1 MGYGIKHTTSN
12 IQNTLRKGNIA
23 TTSATMADPS
33 INFHA
38 GIPVEEGKHTVVQVH
53 SSNDPDF
60 WSLDDSDFIRLVR
73 SMGSTAI
80 TIVEAKDYIKSQG
93 DLFYV
98 DNIAYNNSIKEN
110 LLVDLNGSYD
120 SSFTDNQPTT
130 NLITNTSTM
139 YFSGNSDGQW
149 SYQTVAGSGSVS
161 TENPRF
167 SLYSAKLTRAG
178 SGGEVNYY
186 WNVGPA
192 LSLTPG
198 ETYTFSM
205 LVWCDQPGMAK
216 LFSYLAGTNG
226 SSDFHP
232 GDSQW
237 HQLSMQFSPAAST
250 SAAQIRFGL
259 QSNNSNYPVTA
270 YFDCAQVEA
279 GSVATSFTEN
289 TRTQN
294 TTWIDLGQSG
304 SNATL
309 EIDSFDNG
317 IFKTNV
323 GGGTSKTS
331 IPQPSGLATDQYITI
346 EVLFKLNTLP
356 TAQYGT
362 NTPILGAR
370 VGSDYMI
377 FAYPESN
384 GKSHLGVSY
393 DDSRFQ
399 SSHESVFETEAGR
412 WVRFTHVGIPY
423 MDGGYQR
430 GKLMYYINGML
441 DRDEFISGD
450 SNGWSIP
457 NPFYLAH
464 DARWGVYSDMEF
476 AEVKIYNKQ
485 LSAEEIVQN
494 FYGGNIVT
502 DGLKFAMDAGKLVS
516 YESGSTTMYSM
527 TGSLSGTLNNGTG
540 YSNLNG
546 GYFIFDGT
554 DDEIDLGNPTNLSN
568 SQVTVTFW
576 YNPTTIQNS
585 SHNGIINGVMAGGS
599 FCLFW
604 INTSDVSVQYKD
616 DSGLSRAAGGV
627 WTRSLAPTSISTT
640 NQWYFISITG
650 NEDTDE
656 WRVGVNLDMSTSDFG
671 SQYVSPDSNQ
681 WLLGRR
687 NSTSYDHGKI
697 SNLQIY
703 DRILS
708 SDEIQQ
714 NYTAYKARFSS

>member
-23 TTSATMADPS
+23 TTAAHSADPS
-33 INFHA
+33 QNFHS
-38 GIPVEEGKHTVVQVH
+38 GIPLENGKHTVVQVH
-53 SSNDPDF
+53 SSNDPDC
-60 WSLDDSDFIRLVR
+60 WSLDDSDFVRLVR
-73 SMGSTAI
+73 SMGSNAI
-80 TIVEAKDYIKSQG
+80 TIVEAKDYIKSQS

-110 LLVDLNGSYD
+110 LLVSLNGSYD

-149 SYQTVAGSGSVS
+149 TYQTVAGSGSIS

-178 SGGEVNYY
+178 AGGEVNYY
-186 WNVGPA
+186 WNAGGA

-317 IFKTNV
+317 VFKTNV

-331 IPQPSGLATDQYITI
+331 IPKPSGLATDQYMTI

-356 TAQYGT
+356 TTQYGT

-377 FAYPESN
+377 FAYPQVDN
-384 GKSHLGVSY
+384 KSHLGVSY
-393 DDSRFQ
+393 DDSRFLA
-399 SSHESVFETEAGR
+399 SHESVFETEAGR

-423 MDGGYQR
+423 VEGGYQR
-430 GKLMYYINGML
+430 GKLMYYINGVL

-450 SNGWSIP
+450 NNGWALP

-464 DARWGVYSDMEF
+464 DARWGVYSDLEF

-485 LSAEEIVQN
+485 LSAKEISQN
-494 FYGGNIVT
+494 FHGGNIVT
-502 DGLKFAMDAGKLVS
+502 DELVLAVDAGNLVS
-516 YESGSTTMYSM
+516 YESGSSTTYST
-527 TGSLSGTLNNGTG
+527 TGSLSGTLINGINYTNFNNGAWE
-540 YSNLNG
+540 
-546 GYFIFDGT
+546 FDGT
-554 DDEIDLGNPTNLSN
+554 DD
-568 SQVTVTFW
+568 
-576 YNPTTIQNS
+576 
-585 SHNGIINGVMAGGS
+585 
-599 FCLFW
+599 
-604 INTSDVSVQYKD
+604 
-616 DSGLSRAAGGV
+616 
-627 WTRSLAPTSISTT
+627 
-640 NQWYFISITG
+640 FISIDTYTFG
-650 NEDTDE
+650 NGDWTVSM
-656 WRVGVNLDMSTSDFG
+656 WVNADDMGSPNLLSNTSGGPVTNAFGFG
-671 SQYVSPDSNQ
+671 SNKIHYRNYDGAWQTHNGNTTLSTGEWYHLTWVNYEGASAALGTMKMFVDGVADSLIFNSYTINGGPCNGIGSS
-681 WLLGRR
+681 WFNKFNGRIA
-687 NSTSYDHGKI
+687 SVYFYDK
-697 SNLQIY
+697 SLT
-703 DRILS
+703 D
-708 SDEIQQ
+708 DEVQQ
-714 NYTAYKARFSS
+714 NYIAHKARFPS